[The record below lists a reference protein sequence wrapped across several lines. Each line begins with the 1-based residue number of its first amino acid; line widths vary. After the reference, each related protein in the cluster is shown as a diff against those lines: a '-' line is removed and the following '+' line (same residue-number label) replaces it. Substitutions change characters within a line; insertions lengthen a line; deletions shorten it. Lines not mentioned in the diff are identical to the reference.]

1 MADWGNG
8 RFLTPGDVMV
18 AEVEGIGRLENAVVE
33 G

>member
-8 RFLTPGDVMV
+8 RFLTPGDVTV

>member
-1 MADWGNG
+1 MADWGIG
-8 RFLTPGDVMV
+8 RLLILGDVMV